1 MMDSW
6 TSVGNVA
13 RFTCSDIRLPVMR
26 EDMWLVMSL
35 FLLLVMFASN
45 RYRSSLDL
53 GCVFYGLSCI
63 YKVEDLDCIINRVFI
78 CSVH

>member
-6 TSVGNVA
+6 TSIGNVP
-13 RFTCSDIRLPVMR
+13 RFPCSDIRLPVVR
-26 EDMWLVMSL
+26 EDMWLVTSL

-53 GCVFYGLSCI
+53 DCVFCGIGCI
-63 YKVEDLDCIINRVFI
+63 YKLEDLDCITNRIFI

>member
-6 TSVGNVA
+6 TSVGNVP
-13 RFTCSDIRLPVMR
+13 RFACSEIRLPVMR

-53 GCVFYGLSCI
+53 GCVFCGLGCI
-63 YKVEDLDCIINRVFI
+63 YKVEDLDCITNGVFI